1 MKKLLMAAA
10 VAACFTASPAM
21 AQGMSLYATGG
32 LTHADA
38 SDIDVSF
45 EALTARLGSRF
56 APNFAVE
63 AEATFGFEQDSL
75 DGVIYELNSDFG
87 AYGVAL
93 LPMTDNADLFAR
105 LGWGRT
111 TIEAGGED
119 VENDDVR
126 YGVGAQFFF
135 NDASGVR
142 IDFTRYNLA
151 DDVDGDAYTVSYVQ
165 KFGG

>member
-1 MKKLLMAAA
+1 MRKFLMAAA
-10 VAACFTASPAM
+10 AAACFVASPAA
-21 AQGMSLYATGG
+21 AQGMGLYATGG

-63 AEATFGFEQDSL
+63 GEATFGFEQDSL

-87 AYGVAL
+87 AYALAL
-93 LPMTDNADLFAR
+93 LPMTENADLFAR

-151 DDVDGDAYTVSYVQ
+151 EDVDGDAYTVSYVQ